1 MVCQAAESASPGS
14 LLGVEIPGPH
24 PRPTVSEAEVESSS
38 VLANLQMTLVHA
50 KVEEPLQIIEFLNNS
65 LQSSQKSL

>member
-14 LLGVEIPGPH
+14 LLEMKIPGPH
-24 PRPTVSEAEVESSS
+24 PRPTVSETEVESSS